1 MTWTTFVCLLT
12 NTCLVVEGSCA
23 ISAEFVCWE
32 EPRLTELDGERSGGV
47 LRERN
52 CVLVLDALRRN
63 GLSSR
68 SDLAR
73 LTGLS
78 RTTVGSLV
86 ADLQARGLVVE
97 EIDGE
102 RQPGRGRPPV
112 FLRLDRSAGVGVGI
126 DFDHDRVRVALAD
139 LSSKVLGEDWAE
151 IDVDHSAS
159 DAIDAVVEIIE
170 TLRVAAGLDETELI
184 GAGVGLPG
192 PIDPRTGTVGSA
204 TILPGWAG
212 KSPREMLSERL
223 ALPVEVDNDANLGAL
238 AEISVGAGRGLND
251 VVYVRLGSGVG
262 AGLVI
267 GGQIH
272 HGTTGLAGE
281 IGHVQVNPDGVV
293 CRCGN
298 RGCLETVAAEGA
310 IRALLHPAQGHEV
323 SRREVL
329 DLVAARDLG
338 ATRVVNDAGRAIG
351 RVLAD
356 LCNAVNPEA
365 VIVGGELSEAGAPL
379 LDGIRVAIDRYALP
393 GAAQVLKVVHGE
405 LGDRAEVLGALA
417 LVTQSPQ
424 VLERIGRQ
432 SLVQFGSA
440 AAARPTAWRPVGRKE
455 AVHAETS

>member
-1 MTWTTFVCLLT
+1 L
-12 NTCLVVEGSCA
+12 G
-23 ISAEFVCWE
+23 
-32 EPRLTELDGERSGGV
+32 ELDGERSGGV

-52 CVLVLDALRRN
+52 CVLVVDALRRH
-63 GLSSR
+63 GLASR

-73 LTGLS
+73 MTGLS

-86 ADLQARGLVVE
+86 ADLQASGLVVE
-97 EIDGE
+97 EVDGE

-112 FLRLDRSAGVGVGI
+112 LLRFDRTAGVAVGV

-139 LSSKVLGEDWAE
+139 LSSTVLGEDLAE

-159 DAIDAVVEIIE
+159 DAIDAAVDMIE
-170 TLRVAAGLDETELI
+170 ALRVAAGVHEAQLM

-192 PIDPRTGTVGSA
+192 PIDRRTGTVGSA

-223 ALPVEVDNDANLGAL
+223 GLSVEVDNDANLGAL
-238 AEISVGAGRGLND
+238 AEASFGAGRGLSD
-251 VVYVRLGSGVG
+251 IVYVRLGSGVG

-267 GGQIH
+267 GGRVH
-272 HGTTGLAGE
+272 HGAAGLAGE
-281 IGHVQVNPDGVV
+281 IGHVQVHADGVV

-298 RGCLETVAAEGA
+298 RGCLESVAAEGS
-310 IRALLHPAQGHEV
+310 IRALLRPARGHEV

-329 DLVAARDLG
+329 ELVAARDLG

-356 LCNAVNPEA
+356 LCNALNPEA
-365 VIVGGELSEAGAPL
+365 IVVGGELSEAGEPL
-379 LDGIRVAIDRYALP
+379 LDGIRDSIDRYALP
-393 GAAQVLKVVHGE
+393 GAAAAVKVVHGE
-405 LGDRAEVLGALA
+405 LGERAEVLGALA
-417 LVTQSPQ
+417 LVTQSTDA
-424 VLERIGRQ
+424 LRLIRRQ
-432 SLVQFGSA
+432 TLVQFGSA
-440 AAARPTAWRPVGRKE
+440 AEARQAAWRPVGRKE